1 MNLRST
7 ASQNEIESQ
16 CRSLSRQWHPDRYRV
31 NPFISL
37 VFPIREVYRFFF
49 QNPEE
54 KQKAQGIFLDIQQ
67 ACDRLSHERKRRQ
80 KLHTLTS

>member
-1 MNLRST
+1 M
-7 ASQNEIESQ
+7 ASGSISSKSINFSRISHQ
-16 CRSLSRQWHPDRYRV
+16 RSLS
-31 NPFISL
+31 I
-37 VFPIREVYRFFF
+37 FF